1 MWKQGIIQN
10 YKCHRHLF
18 ALQNLFFLLDVAIKV
33 ENAAALH
40 AYDNN
45 NGPHIAID
53 GNREGGMFHSDCTKG
68 FPWLELNLSEPRN
81 VSGVLIVNRRGGQ
94 GHRLK
99 NLEIRAGRNPQSEE
113 TKEVRLSNN
122 PKFGSF
128 EGPGKDN
135 VMYAIEF
142 DEVVAVQYITLQL
155 VGKECFNVHE
165 VTVFGV
171 QGMFIFKMFNLAFLV
186 LNSKLYIVK
195 TKNKR

>member
-1 MWKQGIIQN
+1 M
-10 YKCHRHLF
+10 
-18 ALQNLFFLLDVAIKV
+18 VIKV
-33 ENAAALH
+33 ESATSLH
-40 AYDNN
+40 VSNKN
-45 NGPHIAID
+45 KGPHNAID
-53 GNREGGMFHSDCTKG
+53 GNRKGDLFHSDCTKG
-68 FPWLELNLSEPRN
+68 FPWLELKLSEPRN
-81 VSGVLIVNRRGGQ
+81 VSGVLIANRRGGF

-99 NLEIRAGRNPQSEE
+99 NLELRAGRNPQSEE

-165 VTVFGV
+165 VTVFG
-171 QGMFIFKMFNLAFLV
+171 L
-186 LNSKLYIVK
+186 
-195 TKNKR
+195 